1 MKKKFLALVLTLS
14 MVLSLVPMTALAAE
28 NSQAGKTLTAA
39 EGQTENAAT
48 NGDDQ
53 KDDSTTGGDNS
64 TGGAATEEETTKK
77 NPIVEVEG
85 VKYDIS
91 SGDAIVV
98 GCEKDVGELTIP
110 KTISFEGTDYKV
122 TKVVRAL
129 QNNSTLRSVNIQAE
143 ITTLDNSI
151 FLNDTVGLSMMCYR
165 LGKASRT

>member
-77 NPIVEVEG
+77 I
-85 VKYDIS
+85 
-91 SGDAIVV
+91 
-98 GCEKDVGELTIP
+98 
-110 KTISFEGTDYKV
+110 
-122 TKVVRAL
+122 
-129 QNNSTLRSVNIQAE
+129 
-143 ITTLDNSI
+143 
-151 FLNDTVGLSMMCYR
+151 R
-165 LGKASRT
+165 L